1 MRSGPRR
8 EEGEEMNRVRE
19 KQERRKDVSWE
30 RAWKGQGAKDCRWGG
45 AEEEAEEGQG
55 QGRKGAVSPLRCGLE
70 RMDSP

>member
-30 RAWKGQGAKDCRWGG
+30 RAWGSAPGKGKGQRTAGGEALKRKQKRAKVR
-45 AEEEAEEGQG
+45 EG
-55 QGRKGAVSPLRCGLE
+55 RGL
-70 RMDSP
+70 